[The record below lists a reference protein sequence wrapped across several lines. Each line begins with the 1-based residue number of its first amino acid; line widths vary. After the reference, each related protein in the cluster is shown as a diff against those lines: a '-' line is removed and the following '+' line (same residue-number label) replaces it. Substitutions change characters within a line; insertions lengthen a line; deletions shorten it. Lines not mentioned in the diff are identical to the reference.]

1 MTDRLMIVG
10 NSVIRLLF
18 ESIPKEYLSSVFSED
33 MGIDDLIDQI
43 ILELVKYAYDSSQE
57 KHSIRYYLGQLGD
70 AEIEAAAMRYSRLQ
84 KLANEYKNRELDY
97 FESQG
102 FSVEDARPPQMQ
114 DMNEKLDG
122 YRLSEMNLFEITNIG
137 DLELIK
143 AIINHRLHSAKKVSN
158 NQFRDIAGQYDKFA
172 ISLKEQCNDSDEKMV
187 FNSLA
192 YYTLEW
198 KYAFDF
204 IYQCAASMERSDCT
218 DPIEVFSKTGILL
231 GYRFIDSVLGFSASA
246 DSRMV
251 GYREKLIPFL
261 LRDKTVFKRYA
272 EQLALLAQIKENAII
287 DGVPIKQWFVEN
299 TGIHDWASF
308 FREYNVFRCRNE
320 LKDYSNKIIRNMR
333 GLINLV
339 FPENP
344 ENRYYS
350 ESQEDDTIGLQF
362 FEEVIPMVKLDCY
375 IEEYQN
381 DAGALCA
388 RLRDKASNKCV
399 IIQGDEEQKEHLLRF
414 LSSARRY
421 SEVMPTVFCRDG
433 TDVVAVRGQ
442 VKNEDSDSIE
452 LSLEAPGAG
461 YLFQ

>member
-1 MTDRLMIVG
+1 MTDKLMMVG
-10 NSVIRLLF
+10 NSVTRLLF
-18 ESIPKEYLSSVFSED
+18 ESFPKEYLSSVFSED

-57 KHSIRYYLGQLGD
+57 KHSIRYFLGQLD
-70 AEIEAAAMRYSRLQ
+70 DLEKEAAAMRYSRLQ
-84 KLANEYKNRELDY
+84 KLANEYKNRELDF

-114 DMNEKLDG
+114 DLNEKLDG
-122 YRLSEMNLFEITNIG
+122 YRLSEMNFFELTNIG

-143 AIINHRLHSAKKVSN
+143 AIINHRLHSTKKVKN
-158 NQFRDIAGQYDKFA
+158 EQFRDIAVQYDKLA
-172 ISLKEQCNDSDEKMV
+172 ISLMEQSKDSDEKMV
-187 FNSLA
+187 FSSLA
-192 YYTLEW
+192 YFTLEW

-204 IYQCAASMERSDCT
+204 IYQCASSMDHMGIK
-218 DPIEVFSKTGILL
+218 DPNEVFPRISILL
-231 GYRFIDSVLGFSASA
+231 GYRFIDSVLGFTSSA

-251 GYREKLIPFL
+251 GYREKLIPCFL
-261 LRDKTVFKRYA
+261 SDDTVSDRYA
-272 EQLALLAQIKENAII
+272 EQLALLAQIIEGGSI
-287 DGVPIKQWFVEN
+287 DGVPIKRWFVEN
-299 TGIHDWASF
+299 TDIYDWASF
-308 FREYNVFRCRNE
+308 LRGYNVFRCRNE
-320 LKDYSNKIIRNMR
+320 TKDYSNKIIRNMR
-333 GLINLV
+333 SLINLI

-381 DAGALCA
+381 NTGALCV
-388 RLRDKASNKCV
+388 RLRDKVSNKRI
-399 IIQGDEEQKEHLLRF
+399 IIQGDEQEKGNLLRF
-414 LSSARRY
+414 LSSAKHY

-433 TDVVAVRGQ
+433 VDVVVVRGL
-442 VKNEDSDSIE
+442 VKSEDADSIE
-452 LSLEAPGAG
+452 ISIDTPGAG